1 MPLHSREAAE
11 TLAVSL
17 YAQAAADFE
26 REAGPVE
33 RRVFEE
39 GAAWCR
45 GRWADE
51 QRTKLAMTSA
61 LNKLT
66 ARSFRERGRRREM
79 VQDLVDD
86 LEKLFLQAK
95 IVEDDDRR
103 RAFLGCFLEFPGL
116 VKRLTAKD
124 SFVSAIE
131 EALVWEGEMV
141 LKERRVRTE
150 SLTAILRAAW
160 TPGGLPEGFALGE
173 SGEDAGDA
181 ADRLAKDPDLRRSP
195 AHCAAPPLNN
205 SPFPYATPKSAF
217 SSTHTRSNSA
227 SPMLAPETPSPAT
240 RISTPPFVAEATS
253 TPLRSTS
260 MFMHQPTNPNC
271 RAEDADFNRF
281 ADSPNPARPW
291 PPSTNSTGQASGLIG
306 YLRRA
311 VGGHRRSK
319 SYGGGPIGVAS
330 SGEGGVG
337 NMQASEGRPAKQRGR
352 MMPGGLG
359 LPP

>member
-1 MPLHSREAAE
+1 MFAVHTPPASRLLSSRVSLATWLRRVPPSAQLDVVLLLRASPAMEESLEGLQLPLFSGSWADDWATHEARLRSWLSVRGMPLHSREAAE

-141 LKERRVRTE
+141 LKERRKD
-150 SLTAILRAAW
+150 SL
-160 TPGGLPEGFALGE
+160 
-173 SGEDAGDA
+173 
-181 ADRLAKDPDLRRSP
+181 
-195 AHCAAPPLNN
+195 
-205 SPFPYATPKSAF
+205 
-217 SSTHTRSNSA
+217 
-227 SPMLAPETPSPAT
+227 
-240 RISTPPFVAEATS
+240 
-253 TPLRSTS
+253 
-260 MFMHQPTNPNC
+260 
-271 RAEDADFNRF
+271 
-281 ADSPNPARPW
+281 
-291 PPSTNSTGQASGLIG
+291 
-306 YLRRA
+306 
-311 VGGHRRSK
+311 
-319 SYGGGPIGVAS
+319 
-330 SGEGGVG
+330 
-337 NMQASEGRPAKQRGR
+337 
-352 MMPGGLG
+352 
-359 LPP
+359 